1 MKIFVSS
8 TFEDLANHYQALV
21 RAIRENG
28 MTIVEVN
35 LSDAAQLVQANLDAL
50 KQAQI
55 FVGIYASRYGDILK
69 EYQLSLTELLY
80 EEAGRF
86 KIPRLVYLVD
96 PQASWAIEHLHTNF
110 QGAMMR
116 IFLDGFQNNPEIRLF
131 DTPQDLTQKVL
142 LDIAAILTHQRE
154 NP

>member
-142 LDIAAILTHQRE
+142 LDIAAILTQQRE